1 MDVKIEKSWK
11 NILAVEA
18 EKPYF
23 KQLMDFV
30 TKEYKEQSVFPIE
43 ANLFRAFNV
52 CPFDKVK
59 VVILGQDP
67 YHTKGMADG
76 LCFSVPSTVSKLPP
90 SLKNILKELEVD
102 LGVQQ
107 QSNGDLTSWAE
118 QGVLLI
124 NTVLTVREGLADSHA
139 DKGWGQ
145 FTDAVISALNTRK
158 TGVVYVLWGSKAQS
172 KEKELNHTENLIL
185 MAPHPSPL
193 SSYRGFFGC
202 KHFSKTNEYLRSK
215 SVEEIKW

>member
-11 NILAVEA
+11 NLLEA
-18 EKPYF
+18 EAKKPYF

-30 TKEYKEQSVFPIE
+30 KAEYKEQSVFPIE

-76 LCFSVPSTVSKLPP
+76 LCFSVPSNVSKLPP
-90 SLKNILKELEVD
+90 SLKNILKELEGD

-124 NTVLTVREGLADSHA
+124 NTVLTVREGLAESHA
-139 DKGWGQ
+139 GKGWEK

-158 TGVVYVLWGSKAQS
+158 TGIAYILWGSKAQS
-172 KEKELNHTENLIL
+172 KVKELNSTENLIL

-202 KHFSKTNEYLRSK
+202 KHFSKTNEYLQSK